1 MAMNMNSL
9 VSCFGASLRG
19 FFEYCEEQNGVKADD
34 LNTLF
39 NQYFA
44 LDSDVVPN
52 KTPAKEPVK
61 AKKASAKTPKKQVK
75 DIELSDSESDSED
88 DDDTSVASSSK
99 KASAKK
105 ASAKKAEAKLPA
117 RKPSGKGKDGKPREE
132 QTSLGDLDLN
142 KKKLPELKEY
152 ARERGLPVS
161 GTKAQLIENL
171 LNYEKEQDGSAS
183 DAKLDSVEEED
194 LGIQIKKP
202 KTKSKELKSK
212 DLREPADKHKYEV
225 ETKHGVQMIH
235 YSKLDG
241 YFVLNEKKVVVG
253 WVFSDDEANA
263 EEEECVNIRALDKTT
278 CELAKE
284 LNLEFEVPENLDA

>member
-1 MAMNMNSL
+1 MNMNSL
-9 VSCFGASLRG
+9 VSCFGASLKG

-44 LDSDVVPN
+44 LDSEVVSN
-52 KTPAKEPVK
+52 EPVVK
-61 AKKASAKTPKKQVK
+61 AKKVPVKTPKKQVK
-75 DIELSDSESDSED
+75 DIELSDSGSDCEED

-99 KASAKK
+99 KAPAKK
-105 ASAKKAEAKLPA
+105 VEPKKTPAKAPA
-117 RKPSGKGKDGKPREE
+117 RKPSGKGKDAKPREE
-132 QTSLGDLDLN
+132 QTPLGDLDLN

-171 LNYEKEQDGSAS
+171 LNYEKEQDGGAS

-202 KTKSKELKSK
+202 KTKGKELKGK

-225 ETKHGVQMIH
+225 EMKHGVQMIH

-241 YFVLNEKKVVVG
+241 YFVLNEKNVVVG

-263 EEEECVNIRALDKTT
+263 EEDERVDIRALDKTT

-284 LNLEFEVPENLDA
+284 LDLEFEVPENLDV